1 MAHLRSLIVENETRF
16 PEYDALIFEGR
27 RYTNRVLGAEARR
40 LAGALRS
47 LGVGGGDRVLLH
59 LPNCREVWTT
69 YLACCR
75 LNAVVIPTMSVLT
88 AADLEFLLVDSGAKV
103 VLSNQELGHKPISV
117 RERCPELKDVV
128 VTGGS
133 LQGTAGYEEI
143 VARAPEFDGVDG
155 RDEDLAALI
164 YTSGTTGKPKGVMLT
179 HKNFHAQALLSY
191 GLYVAKGEDSGANSM
206 LMPLPLS
213 HVYGLS
219 VAVTTLLMGNT
230 VVMMRRFE
238 PQAALE
244 LVCEHA
250 IKIVPAVPTMLVK
263 LLTVPNAEAYTR
275 SVVQWDCGGSP
286 MPLEVITEIQRRCGG
301 YVTEGWGLSEST
313 GPVAN
318 ITRDIAQKPGSVGP
332 PFPGIDV
339 RVVDNDDRE
348 VPAGQLGEFVVRGD
362 IVMKGYWNRPE
373 ATARALA
380 GGWLH
385 TGDIGYMDSDRYC
398 YIVDRKDDLIIRGG
412 ENISPREIEEVLYRH
427 PAVGEAAVVGQPDPV
442 YGQKIAAFVT
452 LKADAQVGA
461 EELKAF
467 CSGNLARF
475 KVPEHFAFLAD
486 LPKNSVGKILK
497 SELKRGA

>member
-1 MAHLRSLIVENETRF
+1 
-16 PEYDALIFEGR
+16 
-27 RYTNRVLGAEARR
+27 
-40 LAGALRS
+40 
-47 LGVGGGDRVLLH
+47 
-59 LPNCREVWTT
+59 
-69 YLACCR
+69 
-75 LNAVVIPTMSVLT
+75 
-88 AADLEFLLVDSGAKV
+88 
-103 VLSNQELGHKPISV
+103 
-117 RERCPELKDVV
+117 
-128 VTGGS
+128 
-133 LQGTAGYEEI
+133 
-143 VARAPEFDGVDG
+143 
-155 RDEDLAALI
+155 
-164 YTSGTTGKPKGVMLT
+164 MLT

-191 GLYVAKGEDSGANSM
+191 GLYVATGEDSRANSM

-238 PQAALE
+238 PKAALE
-244 LVCEHA
+244 LVREYA

-275 SVVQWDCGGSP
+275 SILQWDCGGSP
-286 MPLEVITEIQRRCGG
+286 MPLEVIAEIQRRCGG

-318 ITRDIAQKPGSVGP
+318 ITRDIPQKPGSVGP

-339 RVVDNDDRE
+339 RVVDSNARE
-348 VPAGQLGEFVVRGD
+348 VLAGQLGEFVVRGD

-385 TGDIGYMDSDRYC
+385 TGDIGYMDADRYC
-398 YIVDRKDDLIIRGG
+398 YIVDRKDDLVIRGG

-427 PAVGEAAVVGQPDPV
+427 PAVQEAAVVGRPDPV
-442 YGQKIAAFVT
+442 YGQKVAAFVT
-452 LKADAQVGA
+452 LKADAQVSA
-461 EELKAF
+461 EELRGF
-467 CSGNLARF
+467 CASNLARF

-497 SELKRGA
+497 NELKKGA

>member
-16 PEYDALIFEGR
+16 PEYDALVFEGR
-27 RYTNRVLGAEARR
+27 RYTNRVLGAESRR

-47 LGVGGGDRVLLH
+47 LGVAEGDRVLIH

-88 AADLEFLLVDSGAKV
+88 AADLEFLLIDSGAKV
-103 VLSNQELGHKPISV
+103 VLSNQELVHKLISV
-117 RERCPELKDVV
+117 RDRCPELKHVV
-128 VTGGS
+128 VTDGT
-133 LQGTAGYEEI
+133 LQGAAGYEEI
-143 VARAPEFDGVDG
+143 VARAPEVDGVDG

-191 GLYVAKGEDSGANSM
+191 GLYVATGEDSRANSM

-213 HVYGLS
+213 HVYGFS

-238 PQAALE
+238 PKAALE
-244 LVCEHA
+244 LVREYV

-275 SVVQWDCGGSP
+275 SIVQWDCGGSP
-286 MPLEVITEIQRRCGG
+286 MPLEVIAEIQRRCGG

-318 ITRDIAQKPGSVGP
+318 ITRDIPQKPGSVGP
-332 PFPGIDV
+332 PFPGIEV
-339 RVVDNDDRE
+339 RVVDNDDRD
-348 VPAGQLGEFVVRGD
+348 VPVGQLGEFVVRGD
-362 IVMKGYWNRPE
+362 IVMKGYWRRPE
-373 ATARALA
+373 ATARALS

-385 TGDIGYMDSDRYC
+385 TGDIGYMDADRYC

-412 ENISPREIEEVLYRH
+412 ENLSPREIEEVLYRH

-442 YGQKIAAFVT
+442 YGQKVAAFVT
-452 LKADAQVGA
+452 LKADAQVSA
-461 EELKAF
+461 EELRGF
-467 CSGNLARF
+467 CASNLARF
-475 KVPEHFAFLAD
+475 KVPEHFAFLAE

-497 SELKRGA
+497 SELKKGT

>member
-16 PEYDALIFEGR
+16 PDYDALVFEGR
-27 RYTNRVLGAEARR
+27 HYTNRVLGAESRR

-47 LGVGGGDRVLLH
+47 LGVGEGDRVLIH
-59 LPNCREVWTT
+59 LTNCREVWTT

-88 AADLEFLLVDSGAKV
+88 AADLEFLLIDSGAKV
-103 VLSNQELGHKPISV
+103 VLSNLELGHKLISV
-117 RERCPELKDVV
+117 RDRCPELKHVV
-128 VTGGS
+128 VTDGM
-133 LQGTAGYEEI
+133 LQGAAGYEEI
-143 VARAPEFDGVDG
+143 VARAPEVDGVDG
-155 RDEDLAALI
+155 RDEDLAAFI

-191 GLYVAKGEDSGANSM
+191 GLYVAKGEDSRVNSM

-238 PQAALE
+238 PKAALE
-244 LVCEHA
+244 LVREYA

-275 SVVQWDCGGSP
+275 SILQWDCGGSP
-286 MPLEVITEIQRRCGG
+286 MPLEVIAEIQRRCGG
-301 YVTEGWGLSEST
+301 YVTEGWGLSETT

-348 VPAGQLGEFVVRGD
+348 VLAGQLGEFVVRGD

-442 YGQKIAAFVT
+442 YSQKVAAFVT
-452 LKADAQVGA
+452 LKADAQVSA
-461 EELKAF
+461 EELRAF
-467 CSGNLARF
+467 CASNLARS
-475 KVPEHFAFLAD
+475 KVPEHFAFLAE

-497 SELKRGA
+497 SELKKGA